1 MNICRLKK
9 VIILWLINTCLYV
22 FSWQSYNCAFEN
34 EFVFMFYVYVC
45 VCVSVYHLYVGALGG
60 WMLSLDHRELELWV
74 SCMIPV
80 LGTEPRSS
88 TGGSPASHREFSCW
102 AFLSLPR
109 FVSSLFSLW
118 MNGTKIADSKYVIHD
133 FPSPKYKAKQKNTI
147 IFIILYFLLKIDL
160 LKWSLHFSFAL

>member
-1 MNICRLKK
+1 MYFHDSHVIVHLKMNLFLC
-9 VIILWLINTCLYV
+9 
-22 FSWQSYNCAFEN
+22 
-34 EFVFMFYVYVC
+34 FMC
-45 VCVSVYHLYVGALGG
+45 TSVSVWLYTIYVGDLGG
-60 WMLSLDHRELELWV
+60 WMLSLDHRKLELWV
-74 SCMIPV
+74 SCMIRV
-80 LGTEPRSS
+80 LGTEPRFS

-118 MNGTKIADSKYVIHD
+118 MNGTKITDSKYVITVHD

-160 LKWSLHFSFAL
+160 LKGSLHFSFAL